1 MLEKARAAA
10 MVLRTPCS
18 FCPGPDS
25 LRARLNELWDD
36 YAPAGEDWKRQ
47 ISPVQRLHGPRRQQR
62 ALWNALTPFH
72 GRLAPLTVY
81 LVEYL
86 EPVVMPVP
94 PATCLIAPAKD
105 PEEYASRLVAV
116 ATSLATDAS
125 VQSMEGISRAPRNE
139 GPLLNRWAS

>member
-1 MLEKARAAA
+1 VWREWLAAVLRQHEVIDEHARTLGTPDAQGPMLEKARAAA

-94 PATCLIAPAKD
+94 HESRSTKPIAAGP
-105 PEEYASRLVAV
+105 
-116 ATSLATDAS
+116 SLTN
-125 VQSMEGISRAPRNE
+125 GI
-139 GPLLNRWAS
+139 